1 MLWACILLERR
12 VYWVNKTKFR
22 RKNMKLVASLL
33 ASLIVGLFTA
43 APARAELILAV
54 NEGVTYYV
62 TPMEIREKYKDLAD
76 LIGRQ
81 LKTTVKVLPVDQY
94 PVLRKGLDE
103 QQYDLAFVHPAHH
116 SLVSLRD
123 GKYQLVALTKGYT
136 EYKARF
142 FVKKDAQM
150 KLPADMKGKRFGM
163 PDPDS
168 ITAVITRATMRD
180 LGIDAAKAEIRT
192 TRYQDAV
199 PFFVDN
205 GFSDVGITGSSAVVK
220 QWREK
225 GGVVLFES
233 KPVPIKHVIASTK
246 MSDTDLEKVRA
257 LLVGL
262 DKSASGQKI
271 LAKIGYKGY
280 ESGDLQQLAVLTK
293 WLGY

>member
-1 MLWACILLERR
+1 MHIAQKESVIDH
-12 VYWVNKTKFR
+12 KTKFR

-33 ASLIVGLFTA
+33 ASLTVGLLTA
-43 APARAELILAV
+43 SPAQGELILAV

-62 TPMEIREKYKDLAD
+62 TPTEIREKYKDLAD
-76 LIGRQ
+76 LIGRH
-81 LKTTVKVLPVDQY
+81 LKTTVRIVPVDQY

-116 SLVSLRD
+116 SLLSLRD
-123 GKYQLVALTKGYT
+123 GKYQLVVLTKGYT

-142 FVKKDAQM
+142 LVSKDAQM
-150 KLPADMKGKRFGM
+150 KQPADMKGKRFGM

-180 LGIDAAKAEIRT
+180 LGIDSAKAEIRT

-199 PFFVDN
+199 PFFVEN
-205 GFSDVGITGSSAVVK
+205 GFSDVGVSASGAVIK
-220 QWREK
+220 QWQEK
-225 GGVVLFES
+225 GGAVLFES
-233 KPVPIKHVIASTK
+233 KAVPIKHMIASTK

-257 LLVGL
+257 LMLGL
-262 DKSASGQKI
+262 DKSDAGQKI

-280 ESGDLQQLAVLTK
+280 ESGDPQQLAVLAK

>member
-1 MLWACILLERR
+1 MR
-12 VYWVNKTKFR
+12 
-22 RKNMKLVASLL
+22 LL
-33 ASLIVGLFTA
+33 AYLPALFVVGLLTA
-43 APARAELILAV
+43 VPAQAELVLAV

-62 TPMEIREKYKDLAD
+62 TPFEIREKYKDLAD
-76 LIGRQ
+76 LLGKT
-81 LKTTVKVLPVDQY
+81 LKTTVKVVPVDQY

-123 GKYQLVALTKGYT
+123 GKYRLVVLTKGYT
-136 EYKARF
+136 DYKAHF
-142 FVKKDAQM
+142 FVKKDTPM
-150 KLPADMKGKRFGM
+150 KRPEDMKGMRFGM

-180 LGIDAAKAEIRT
+180 LGIDAAKADIRT

-220 QWREK
+220 QWQEK
-225 GGVVLFES
+225 GGTVLYES

-246 MSDTDLEKVRA
+246 MRDRDLEKVRA
-257 LLVGL
+257 LMLGL
-262 DKSASGQKI
+262 DKSEAGQKI

-280 ESGDLQQLAVLTK
+280 ERGDPQQLAVLTK

>member
-1 MLWACILLERR
+1 MRLLAPLSAS
-12 VYWVNKTKFR
+12 F
-22 RKNMKLVASLL
+22 LVALL
-33 ASLIVGLFTA
+33 AA
-43 APARAELILAV
+43 APAQADLILAV

-62 TPMEIREKYKDLAD
+62 TPTEIREKYKDLSD
-76 LIGRQ
+76 LLGKQ
-81 LKTTVKVLPVDQY
+81 LKTTVKVVPVDQY

-123 GKYQLVALTKGYT
+123 GKYQLVVLTKGFT

-142 FVKKDAQM
+142 FVSKDAKM
-150 KLPADMKGKRFGM
+150 KQPADMKGKRFGM

-180 LGIDAAKAEIRT
+180 LGIDSAKADIRT

-199 PFFVDN
+199 PFFVEN
-205 GFSDVGITGSSAVVK
+205 GFSDVGVSASGAVIK
-220 QWREK
+220 QWQEK
-225 GGVVLFES
+225 GGAVLLES
-233 KPVPIKHVIASTK
+233 KAVPIKHMIASTK
-246 MSDTDLEKVRA
+246 MSVADLEKVRA
-257 LLVGL
+257 LMLGL
-262 DKSASGQKI
+262 DKSESGQKI

-280 ESGDLQQLAVLTK
+280 ETGDPQHLAALAK

>member
-1 MLWACILLERR
+1 MR
-12 VYWVNKTKFR
+12 
-22 RKNMKLVASLL
+22 SL
-33 ASLIVGLFTA
+33 ASLAALFVVGVLTA
-43 APARAELILAV
+43 GPARAELILAV

-62 TPMEIREKYKDLAD
+62 TPFEIREKYKDLAD
-76 LIGRQ
+76 LLGKT
-81 LKTTVKVLPVDQY
+81 LKTTVKVVPVDQY

-123 GKYQLVALTKGYT
+123 GKYRLVVLTTGYT
-136 EYKARF
+136 DYKARF
-142 FVKKDAQM
+142 FVKGDAKM
-150 KLPADMKGKRFGM
+150 KQPADMKGKSFGM

-180 LGIDAAKAEIRT
+180 LGIDAAKADIRT

-199 PFFVDN
+199 PFFVEN

-220 QWREK
+220 QWQEK
-225 GGVVLFES
+225 GGAVLYES
-233 KPVPIKHVIASTK
+233 KAVPIKHVIASTK
-246 MSDTDLEKVRA
+246 MRDMDVKTVRA
-257 LLVGL
+257 VMLGL
-262 DKSASGQKI
+262 DKSDAGQKI

-280 ESGDLQQLAVLTK
+280 ESGDPQQLAVLTK

>member
-1 MLWACILLERR
+1 M
-12 VYWVNKTKFR
+12 
-22 RKNMKLVASLL
+22 
-33 ASLIVGLFTA
+33 
-43 APARAELILAV
+43 
-54 NEGVTYYV
+54 
-62 TPMEIREKYKDLAD
+62 
-76 LIGRQ
+76 
-81 LKTTVKVLPVDQY
+81 
-94 PVLRKGLDE
+94 
-103 QQYDLAFVHPAHH
+103 
-116 SLVSLRD
+116 SLRD
-123 GKYQLVALTKGYT
+123 GKYHLVVLTKGYT
-136 EYKARF
+136 DYKAHF
-142 FVKKDAQM
+142 FVRSDAKM
-150 KLPADMKGKRFGM
+150 KRPADMKGMRFGM

-180 LGIDAAKAEIRT
+180 LGIDAAKADIRT

-225 GGVVLFES
+225 GGAVLFES

-246 MSDTDLEKVRA
+246 MSDTSLEKVRA
-257 LLVGL
+257 LLLGL
-262 DKSASGQKI
+262 DKSAAGQKI

>member
-1 MLWACILLERR
+1 MRL
-12 VYWVNKTKFR
+12 F
-22 RKNMKLVASLL
+22 ASLL
-33 ASLIVGLFTA
+33 ASFVALLTA
-43 APARAELILAV
+43 APAQAELILAI

-62 TPMEIREKYKDLAD
+62 TPTEIREKYKDLAD
-76 LIGRQ
+76 LLGKTLR
-81 LKTTVKVLPVDQY
+81 TTVKVLPVDQY

-123 GKYQLVALTKGYT
+123 GKYQLVVLTKGYT

-142 FVKKDAQM
+142 FVKKDAKM
-150 KLPADMKGKRFGM
+150 KQPADMKGMRFGM

-180 LGIDAAKAEIRT
+180 LGIDSTKADIRT

-199 PFFVDN
+199 PFFVEN
-205 GFSDVGITGSSAVVK
+205 GFSDVGVSASGAVIK
-220 QWREK
+220 QWQEK
-225 GGVVLFES
+225 GGAVLLES
-233 KPVPIKHVIASTK
+233 KAVPIKHMIASTK
-246 MSDTDLEKVRA
+246 VSVTDLEKVRA
-257 LLVGL
+257 LMLGL
-262 DKSASGQKI
+262 DKSEAGQKI

-280 ESGDLQQLAVLTK
+280 ESGDPQQLAVLAK